1 MLRVHATTTTG
12 RLAGARCPGAR
23 RNAPPDAVRL
33 ALKLIAALVVALLA
47 VMVVATW
54 FRLEEE
60 QEFLLADVRDD
71 HVLFARA
78 LRSIVVS
85 TWALEGEERARSLVR
100 RADVED
106 RDLMVDVVDAA
117 TLDVHATAGA
127 RRGRERVWVADD
139 HIYVMEPLGL
149 EGHPDLGLLVSQPL
163 DSQRALIATS
173 LWHATLE
180 AVAVVA
186 ACAILMTL
194 LGWAFVGRPV
204 QKLIAEARRIGR
216 RDHTAPVRLDQKDEI
231 GELAREMAQM
241 SEKLDEADVRV
252 LSAHKQKLDALDQL
266 RHADRLRTVG
276 QLASGLAHE
285 LGTPL
290 NVVSGRARLI
300 EQADGAPEEI
310 VADAKIIL
318 DQTQRITD
326 LVKQLLGF
334 ARRRQPQSQTADLAT
349 TAAHVAQLL
358 APIAQKR
365 GVRIEFA
372 APSGPCVTR
381 CDPLLLEQ
389 ALTNVALNG
398 IQAMQDGGAL
408 KIRVLRKL
416 ATPPR
421 RPESEPVPF
430 GVLRV
435 IDEGSGITAEHL
447 ERIFDPFFTTKD
459 VGDGTGLGL
468 SVVYGI
474 LEDHGGFAE
483 VRSEP
488 GRGTEF
494 DLLIPMRDVS
504 IRPPPGPATALG
516 DDTEASLP

>member
-1 MLRVHATTTTG
+1 M
-12 RLAGARCPGAR
+12 
-23 RNAPPDAVRL
+23 RL

-47 VMVVATW
+47 VMVIATW

-60 QEFLLADVRDD
+60 QDVLLADVRDD

-78 LRSIVVS
+78 FRSVVVS
-85 TWALEGEERARSLVR
+85 TWALQGEARARALVR
-100 RADVED
+100 RADIED
-106 RDLMVDVVDAA
+106 RDLILEVVDTT
-117 TLDVHATAGA
+117 TLTNPHSPPGA
-127 RRGRERVWVADD
+127 RRGRERVWVDGN
-139 HIYVMEPLGL
+139 HIVVVEPLGL
-149 EGHPDLGLLVSQPL
+149 EAQPELGLLVSQPL
-163 DSQRALIATS
+163 DAQRALISAS

-180 AVAVVA
+180 ALAVVA

-194 LGWAFVGRPV
+194 LGWVFVGGPV
-204 QKLIAEARRIGR
+204 QMLIAEARRIGR
-216 RDHTAPVRLDQKDEI
+216 RDHTTPPLRLGQKDEI
-231 GELAREMAQM
+231 GELAREMAAM
-241 SEKLDEADVRV
+241 SEKLDQADTRIE
-252 LSAHKQKLDALDQL
+252 SEHRQKLDALDQL

-300 EQADGAPEEI
+300 EQADGVTDEVA
-310 VADAKIIL
+310 ADAKIIL

-365 GVRIEFA
+365 NVRIEFA
-372 APSGPCVTR
+372 APAGPCVTR

-398 IQAMQDGGAL
+398 IQAMPEGGAL
-408 KIRVLRKL
+408 RMRVLRKL
-416 ATPPR
+416 ATPPH

-435 IDEGSGITAEHL
+435 IDEGTGIASENL

-474 LEDHGGFAE
+474 LEDHGGFVE
-483 VRSEP
+483 VRSEL
-488 GRGTEF
+488 GKGTEF

-504 IRPPPGPATALG
+504 IRPPPGPATPVAEHESAKAEEEMG
-516 DDTEASLP
+516 GRT

>member
-1 MLRVHATTTTG
+1 M
-12 RLAGARCPGAR
+12 
-23 RNAPPDAVRL
+23 RL

-47 VMVVATW
+47 VMVIATW
-54 FRLEEE
+54 FRLHEE
-60 QEFLLADVRDD
+60 QDFLLADVRDD

-85 TWALEGEERARSLVR
+85 TWALEGEERARALVR
-100 RADVED
+100 RADIED
-106 RDLMVDVVDAA
+106 QDLVLEIVDTT
-117 TLDVHATAGA
+117 TLDAHPSTDGS
-127 RRGRERVWVADD
+127 RRGRERVWVDGD
-139 HIYVMEPLGL
+139 HIVVVEPLDLALEPDVGL
-149 EGHPDLGLLVSQPL
+149 RVSQTL
-163 DSQRALIATS
+163 DAQRKLLSTS

-194 LGWAFVGRPV
+194 LGWIFVGRPV
-204 QKLIAEARRIGR
+204 QMLIAEARRIGR
-216 RDHTAPVRLDQKDEI
+216 RDHTDPVRLGQNDEI

-241 SEKLDEADVRV
+241 SDKLDQADVRIE
-252 LSAHKQKLDALDQL
+252 SEHKQKIDALDQL

-300 EQADGAPEEI
+300 EQADGVTDEVA
-310 VADAKIIL
+310 ADAKIIL

-334 ARRRQPQSQTADLAT
+334 ARRRQPQSQTADLAV
-349 TAAHVAQLL
+349 TAAHVAELL
-358 APIAQKR
+358 RPMAQKR
-365 GVRIEFA
+365 NVRIEFA
-372 APSGPCVTR
+372 APAGPCVTR

-389 ALTNVALNG
+389 ALTNVAING
-398 IQAMQDGGAL
+398 IHAMPEGGAL
-408 KIRVLRKL
+408 RMRVLRKL
-416 ATPPR
+416 AT
-421 RPESEPVPF
+421 RPSMPDSEPVPF

-435 IDEGSGITAEHL
+435 MDEGIGIAPEVL

-483 VRSEP
+483 VRSEI

-504 IRPPPGPATALG
+504 LRPPPGPATES
-516 DDTEASLP
+516 TELDSMSSEGPGT

>member
-1 MLRVHATTTTG
+1 M
-12 RLAGARCPGAR
+12 
-23 RNAPPDAVRL
+23 RL
-33 ALKLIAALVVALLA
+33 ALKLIAALVSALLA
-47 VMVVATW
+47 VMVIATW
-54 FRLEEE
+54 VRLRAE
-60 QEFLLADVRDD
+60 QDFLLADVRDD

-78 LRSIVVS
+78 LRTIVVS
-85 TWALEGEERARSLVR
+85 TWALEGEDRARALVR
-100 RADVED
+100 RADIED
-106 RDLMVDVVDAA
+106 QDLVLEVVDTT
-117 TLDVHATAGA
+117 TLDAHPSTDGS
-127 RRGRERVWVADD
+127 RRGRERVWVDGD
-139 HIYVMEPLGL
+139 HIVVVEPLDLVGEPDVGL
-149 EGHPDLGLLVSQPL
+149 RVSQTL
-163 DSQRALIATS
+163 DAQRKLLSTS

-194 LGWAFVGRPV
+194 LGWIFVGRPV
-204 QKLIAEARRIGR
+204 QMLIAEARRIGR
-216 RDHTAPVRLDQKDEI
+216 RDHTAPVRLGQKDEI

-241 SEKLDEADVRV
+241 SEKLDQADVRIE
-252 LSAHKQKLDALDQL
+252 SEHKQKIDALDQL

-300 EQADGAPEEI
+300 EQADGVTEE
-310 VADAKIIL
+310 VAADAKIIL

-334 ARRRQPQSQTADLAT
+334 ARRRQPQSQTADLAV
-349 TAAHVAQLL
+349 TAAHVAELL
-358 APIAQKR
+358 RPMAQKR
-365 GVRIEFA
+365 NVRIEFA
-372 APSGPCVTR
+372 APAGPCVTR

-389 ALTNVALNG
+389 ALTNVAING
-398 IQAMQDGGAL
+398 IHAMPEGGAL
-408 KIRVLRKL
+408 RMRVLRKL
-416 ATPPR
+416 ATLPSMPD
-421 RPESEPVPF
+421 SEPVPF

-435 IDEGSGITAEHL
+435 MDEGIGIAPEVL

-483 VRSEP
+483 VRSEI
-488 GRGTEF
+488 GKGTEF

-504 IRPPPGPATALG
+504 LRPPPGPATESTDLDAMSSEG
-516 DDTEASLP
+516 AGT

>member
-1 MLRVHATTTTG
+1 
-12 RLAGARCPGAR
+12 
-23 RNAPPDAVRL
+23 VRL

-47 VMVVATW
+47 VMVIATW
-54 FRLEEE
+54 FRLDEE
-60 QEFLLADVRDD
+60 QDFLLADVRDD

-85 TWALEGEERARSLVR
+85 TWALEGEERARALVR
-100 RADVED
+100 RADIED
-106 RDLMVDVVDAA
+106 RDLMLEIVDTD
-117 TLDVHATAGA
+117 TLDAPRSTAGA
-127 RRGRERVWVADD
+127 RRGRERVFVDAD
-139 HIYVMEPLGL
+139 HIVVVEPLALAGQ
-149 EGHPDLGLLVSQPL
+149 PNLGLLVSQPL
-163 DSQRALIATS
+163 DSQRALLSTS

-194 LGWAFVGRPV
+194 LGYIFVGRPV

-216 RDHTAPVRLDQKDEI
+216 RDHTTPVHLDQKDEI

-252 LSAHKQKLDALDQL
+252 ESAHRQKLDALDQL

-300 EQADGAPEEI
+300 EQADGATDEV

-334 ARRRQPQSQTADLAT
+334 ARRRRPLAQTADLAV

-358 APIAQKR
+358 TPLAQKR
-365 GVRIEFA
+365 NVRIEFA

-398 IQAMQDGGAL
+398 IQAMPEGGAL
-408 KIRVLRKL
+408 RMRVLRKL

-421 RPESEPVPF
+421 RPDSEPVPF

-435 IDEGSGITAEHL
+435 MDEGTGIASENL

-459 VGDGTGLGL
+459 IGDGTGLGL

-488 GRGTEF
+488 GKGTEF

-504 IRPPPGPATALG
+504 IRPPPGPATDAEEEEQG
-516 DDTEASLP
+516 ERQS

>member
-1 MLRVHATTTTG
+1 M
-12 RLAGARCPGAR
+12 RLASKLI
-23 RNAPPDAVRL
+23 L
-33 ALKLIAALVVALLA
+33 ALVITLLA
-47 VMVVATW
+47 VMVVATV
-54 FRLEEE
+54 FRLTEE
-60 QEFLLADVRDD
+60 QEFLLEDVRDD

-78 LRSIVVS
+78 FRAVVAS
-85 TWALEGEERARSLVR
+85 TWATEGEDRARIMVR

-106 RDLMVDVVDAA
+106 RDLRLEIVDMT
-117 TLDVHATAGA
+117 TLESQPSGGA
-127 RRGRERVWVADD
+127 RRGRERVWVEDN
-139 HIYVMEPLGL
+139 HIDVVEPLGIVG
-149 EGHPDLGLLVSQPL
+149 EEELGLLVSQPL
-163 DSQRALIATS
+163 DAQQELLSTS

-180 AVAVVA
+180 ATAVVA

-194 LGWAFVGRPV
+194 LGWFLVGRPV
-204 QKLIAEARRIGR
+204 GKLIVEARRIGR
-216 RDHTAPVRLDQKDEI
+216 RDHTAPVHIDQKDEI

-241 SEKLDEADVRV
+241 SEKLDQADERIEA
-252 LSAHKQKLDALDQL
+252 AHNQKLAALDQL

-300 EQADGAPEEI
+300 EQADGASEEI
-310 VADAKIIL
+310 AADARIIL

-334 ARRRQPQSQTADLAT
+334 ARRRQPKSQTADLAT

-365 GVRIEFA
+365 NVRIEFA
-372 APSGPCVTR
+372 APAGPCVTR
-381 CDPLLLEQ
+381 CDPILLEQ

-398 IQAMQDGGAL
+398 VQAMPEGGTL
-408 KIRVLRKL
+408 KLRVLRKL

-421 RPESEPVPF
+421 QPTSEPVPF

-435 IDEGSGITAEHL
+435 IDEGTGIEPENL

-483 VRSEP
+483 VRSEI

-504 IRPPPGPATALG
+504 IRPPPGPASAV
-516 DDTEASLP
+516 EAEPEAPEETRT

>member
-1 MLRVHATTTTG
+1 M
-12 RLAGARCPGAR
+12 
-23 RNAPPDAVRL
+23 RL

-47 VMVVATW
+47 VMVIATW
-54 FRLEEE
+54 FRLREE
-60 QEFLLADVRDD
+60 QESMIADVRDD

-85 TWALEGEERARSLVR
+85 TWALEGEDRARALVR
-100 RADVED
+100 RADIED
-106 RDLMVDVVDAA
+106 RDLILEVVDTT
-117 TLDVHATAGA
+117 TLDQPRSTDGA
-127 RRGRERVWVADD
+127 RRGRERVWVDEN
-139 HIYVMEPLGL
+139 HIIVVEPLGL
-149 EGHPDLGLLVSQPL
+149 ATYPDLALLVSQPL
-163 DSQRALIATS
+163 DAQRELLNRS

-180 AVAVVA
+180 ALAVVL
-186 ACAILMTL
+186 ACAILMTM
-194 LGWAFVGRPV
+194 LGWVFVGRPV
-204 QKLIAEARRIGR
+204 QMLIAEARRIGR
-216 RDHTAPVRLDQKDEI
+216 RDLTKPVRLGQNDEI

-241 SEKLDEADVRV
+241 SEKLDQADVRIE
-252 LSAHKQKLDALDQL
+252 LENKQKLAALDQL

-300 EQADGAPEEI
+300 VEADGATEE
-310 VADAKIIL
+310 VTSDAKIIL

-334 ARRRQPQSQTADLAT
+334 ARRRQPQAQTADLAT

-365 GVRIEFA
+365 NVRIEFA
-372 APSGPCVTR
+372 APAGPCVTR

-398 IQAMQDGGAL
+398 IQAMPSGGVL
-408 KIRVLRKL
+408 RMRVLRKL

-421 RPESEPVPF
+421 RPESQPVPF

-435 IDEGSGITAEHL
+435 IDEGTGIASENL

-483 VRSEP
+483 VRSDV
-488 GRGTEF
+488 GKGTEF

-504 IRPPPGPATALG
+504 IRPPPGPATA
-516 DDTEASLP
+516 DTENEAEENGAQP